1 MTDDEKRVF
10 LSLVA
15 YGVHSKYQKKLRRS
29 LEMDFKFKSVFIY
42 EYFLEHPVVKGSKK
56 LPISCFEPFLL
67 RILNESRFVPKITE
81 AFPKNWT
88 DIDKLPYKYKNI
100 KKFWNFSSKGA
111 RLSDMHKYSFI
122 AKEIFDVWKEE
133 EEPEKKIENG
143 WIKKESWTGI
153 VKANF
158 SYKIDYLRKQYL
170 LNIQNFDDISR
181 IGVLKEYMVSIL
193 PWLSCPDIKNLNIA
207 ALSISSKNIFYGYI
221 LIYYPQ
227 LKYSRDIFQAKNKEG
242 SESIRWLK
250 EFIKE
255 TYIPILALFENYWE
269 EKQLKEELDTTP
281 DWDKYIF
288 LDSKL
293 RGSSNSIEQGLFKL
307 WNARKFFFE
316 NHSPKNEAIEKI
328 RASLLFSKYLVASP
342 EMIDEMK
349 KVIVPRSSLPENSRD
364 RDHLPCVLVIGGP
377 GSGKDIIAQMV
388 RLFFPE
394 YRFGKV
400 FTVNMA
406 SLKPSYLSVPLMSGF
421 DAEMSGSIKGGGIDS
436 NINIEAKIKGIFS
449 KIWNQHKKSYPT
461 EDDMQAAR
469 KKGVMP
475 VVILDELNSLDIDAQ
490 GSLLRIMQNAELQ
503 PLGAPEKEEKVDFLV
518 IGVVNE
524 PEDALTMEEPL
535 HRFITEKSI
544 FGGVV
549 GRALYEYFRNIRR
562 LRDDLYYRLVR
573 EGRIKLL
580 DLEDRR
586 EDIPILFSFF
596 VKKELDNERGDG
608 IGWDNLWFD
617 FDVFEELM
625 DRTISWSGN
634 FRQLQSLAIRTAY
647 NVLQDEDNKKAFRNI
662 ESKETNSFIHI
673 SLKHIREVMKEFF
686 KKEVL

>member
-1 MTDDEKRVF
+1 MRDDEKRTF

-15 YGVHSKYQKKLRRS
+15 YGIHSKYQKKLRKS
-29 LEMDFKFKSVFIY
+29 LERDFGIKSTFIY
-42 EYFLEHPVVKGSKK
+42 EYFLEHPVVKDKESKSH
-56 LPISCFEPFLL
+56 ISIFGPFLL
-67 RILNESRFVPKITE
+67 RILNESRFVPKITRT
-81 AFPKNWT
+81 FPKSWT
-88 DIDKLPYKYKNI
+88 DIEKLPYKYKNI
-100 KKFWNFSSKGA
+100 KKFWDSTSKGA
-111 RLSDMHKYSFI
+111 NLSDIHKYSFI
-122 AKEIFDVWKEE
+122 GKDMFDVW
-133 EEPEKKIENG
+133 EKDESERKAENG
-143 WIKKESWTGI
+143 WISKESDGII

-158 SYKIDYLRKQYL
+158 SYKIDYLRNQYL
-170 LNIQNFDDISR
+170 QDIPAFDDVSR
-181 IGVLKEYMVSIL
+181 TGLLKEYMVSVL
-193 PWLSCPDIKNLNIA
+193 PWLSCPEIEYLNIA
-207 ALSISSKNIFYGYI
+207 ALSISSQNIFYGYI
-221 LIYYPQ
+221 MIFYPP
-227 LKYSRDIFQAKNKEG
+227 LEDSGDIFQGKNGEE
-242 SESIRWLK
+242 SESVGWLK
-250 EFIKE
+250 KYIKK

-269 EKQLKEELDTTP
+269 EKELKEELEANP
-281 DWDKYIF
+281 NWSKYIF

-293 RGSSNSIEQGLFKL
+293 QNSSDPIEQALYMLWKERKSFFK
-307 WNARKFFFE
+307 
-316 NHSPKNEAIEKI
+316 NHSPKKEAVEKI
-328 RASLLFSKYLVASP
+328 RDSLLFSKYLVASP
-342 EMIDEMK
+342 EMINEMK

-364 RDHLPCVLVIGGP
+364 RDQLPCVLVIGGP

-388 RLFFPE
+388 PLFFPE

-400 FTVNMA
+400 YTINMA
-406 SLKPSYLSVPLMSGF
+406 SLKPNYLSVPLMSGF
-421 DAEMSGSIKGGGIDS
+421 DAEMAGSIKGGGIDS

-524 PEDALTMEEPL
+524 PEDALTLEEPL

-544 FGGVV
+544 FGGVM
-549 GRALYEYFRNIRR
+549 GRALYEHFRNIRR

-573 EGRIKLL
+573 EGKIKLL

-634 FRQLQSLAIRTAY
+634 FRQLQSLAKRTAY

-662 ESKETNSFIHI
+662 KSKETNSYIRI